1 MKVRN
6 EECLALI
13 RDLRQ
18 CIYFDRRYGAIND
31 ATYDKGM
38 EAIELL
44 DRIFSEMP
52 KVIVSPDHIEEKCQ
66 I

>member
-1 MKVRN
+1 MKVSN
-6 EECLALI
+6 DECIALI
-13 RDLRQ
+13 RDLKS
-18 CIYFDRRYGAIND
+18 CLYFDRRYNAIND
-31 ATYDKGM
+31 ITYDKGM